1 MNCTGI
7 EILQQLKLL
16 TVLMGVCTGSLCA
29 ASPDNDTL
37 PSLPAMHDY
46 IQGVDADVAL
56 SADYR
61 INFLNFA
68 MIDDHQE
75 RRFSYYP
82 NLQGA
87 ITLGARYKIF
97 RISYSFNITTD
108 QDYNLCYG
116 PTRFNSFEMGIK
128 TRFLWLEAYF
138 SRCKGFYYSD
148 QSILFPKFSTDSI
161 YPQNNGL
168 SSFEVGL
175 RAKLI
180 FDHDFSMEAAF
191 DYSEIQEKSAGSF
204 FYTLNPEISNI
215 KSDSLP
221 IIPPIY
227 TPYYS
232 GLNDFRKA
240 TFLSFSNCLGYG
252 YSLVLGPVNFSNAI
266 AAGPNLQLSFN
277 HGIKVKLPFDLYF
290 KSSLSVNTK
299 NFYTGA
305 MVSLDVNNHVFGQNN
320 IRKQFLVFSFRM
332 GFRF

>member
-1 MNCTGI
+1 
-7 EILQQLKLL
+7 
-16 TVLMGVCTGSLCA
+16 
-29 ASPDNDTL
+29 
-37 PSLPAMHDY
+37 
-46 IQGVDADVAL
+46 
-56 SADYR
+56 
-61 INFLNFA
+61 
-68 MIDDHQE
+68 
-75 RRFSYYP
+75 
-82 NLQGA
+82 GA